1 VFSALTIA
9 WTNASLGR
17 KELIDA
23 TRDIQS
29 EPMKSKRS
37 AAGKPAA
44 PKKTARANRRT
55 PMQQVTRSIYLV
67 DNGEVVTVEVE
78 AIKVGNFVS
87 LVIDGGSIDP
97 ISKKPL
103 TYQFTVALAAGETH
117 HGMITCFFPKIAPD
131 DAEFDVFVSGS
142 GGGGR
147 FTGSDIVKTDAS
159 WTRSIEFRR
168 P

>member
-1 VFSALTIA
+1 
-9 WTNASLGR
+9 
-17 KELIDA
+17 
-23 TRDIQS
+23 
-29 EPMKSKRS
+29 
-37 AAGKPAA
+37 
-44 PKKTARANRRT
+44 
-55 PMQQVTRSIYLV
+55 MQQVTRSIYLV

-117 HGMITCFFPKIAPD
+117 HGMITCFFPKTAPD

-142 GGGGR
+142 GDGGR
-147 FTGSDIVKTDAS
+147 FTGSDIAKTDAS